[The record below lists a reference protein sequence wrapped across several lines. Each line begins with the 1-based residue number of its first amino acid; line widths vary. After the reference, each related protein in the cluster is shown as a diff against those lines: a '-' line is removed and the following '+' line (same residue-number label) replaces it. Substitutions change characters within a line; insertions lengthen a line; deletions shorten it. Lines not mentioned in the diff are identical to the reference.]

1 MTPPSPAGNKITDVG
16 ARALAAGI
24 RANKKNGGKLT
35 TLDFEDNPMTEA
47 GMTAMAEAFHEAE
60 METNRYTPTA
70 VKDALA
76 ELRARDNDQTAAL
89 FKVLAEIGEELGK
102 TEFKSRVTELKKQM
116 CARAS
121 LSARARG
128 DVTRVVPAPAASS
141 PWKRARTLRSST
153 RSSRRSRASTTRSSA
168 A

>member
-1 MTPPSPAGNKITDVG
+1 
-16 ARALAAGI
+16 
-24 RANKKNGGKLT
+24 
-35 TLDFEDNPMTEA
+35 
-47 GMTAMAEAFHEAE
+47 MAEAFHEAE
-60 METNRYTPTA
+60 IETNRYTPTA

-128 DVTRVVPAPAASS
+128 DVTRVVPPQPCRLDRGQGRDGA
-141 PWKRARTLRSST
+141 LRGALQPDGG
-153 RSSRRSRASTTRSSA
+153 RRVQLHS
-168 A
+168 

>member
-1 MTPPSPAGNKITDVG
+1 MA
-16 ARALAAGI
+16 
-24 RANKKNGGKLT
+24 
-35 TLDFEDNPMTEA
+35 
-47 GMTAMAEAFHEAE
+47 AMAEAMHAADLKTTGYES
-60 METNRYTPTA
+60 A
-70 VKDALA
+70 VFKDALA
-76 ELRARDNDQTAAL
+76 ALRARDNDQTAAL

-116 CARAS
+116 CDRAS